1 VHCTSGLLLS
11 GSNTASEGTRL
22 AKFERIRFCV
32 ELDGVIKDYDE
43 GLEIPIRG
51 VGGVNLDTWG

>member
-1 VHCTSGLLLS
+1 M
-11 GSNTASEGTRL
+11 ASERTGL

-51 VGGVNLDTWG
+51 GGGVKLDTWG